1 MPILNENDISQDL
14 LFYSSLVVCIDINQK
29 GVWIEA
35 VKVEEGS
42 PIIGRFGEGLA
53 LNLENRI

>member
-14 LFYSSLVVCIDINQK
+14 LFYSSPVVCIDINQK

-35 VKVEEGS
+35 VKVEEGR